1 VVEKPRPG
9 SGSGER
15 LTVRVAYAAI
25 RELHGVRTD
34 VRDEVQLGDATV
46 PDGVQWAHRDGE
58 GRLLVATEDAA
69 SRSGRARRK
78 ARPCGRRTR
87 ARTSPTRVRLPP
99 THRAGDGHR
108 KEEALKHV
116 VIARDGTDDGAKARR
131 AAVRPEHLRQITP
144 RVERGEVLLGGA
156 ILDEADEMVGSVLV
170 VEFETREELD
180 AWLTTDPYVTGG
192 VWQEIEVQPYRPA
205 VGAWVRDA

>member
-34 VRDEVQLGDATV
+34 VRY
-46 PDGVQWAHRDGE
+46 
-58 GRLLVATEDAA
+58 
-69 SRSGRARRK
+69 
-78 ARPCGRRTR
+78 
-87 ARTSPTRVRLPP
+87 
-99 THRAGDGHR
+99 
-108 KEEALKHV
+108 EA
-116 VIARDGTDDGAKARR
+116 
-131 AAVRPEHLRQITP
+131 
-144 RVERGEVLLGGA
+144 LLGGA